1 MTKKEIVQRKRVLEK
16 AIKLNKNVIKYE
28 INPNLKDIA
37 RYRVSL
43 LNKKLTLLEM
53 EYQKNYGTQ

>member
-1 MTKKEIVQRKRVLEK
+1 MTKKEIVTRKRVLEK
-16 AIKLNKNVIKYE
+16 AIKLNKKVIKHE
-28 INPNLKDIA
+28 IKPHLKDIA

-53 EYQKNYGTQ
+53 EYQKKYGTQ